1 MIKMTKYSYLI
12 ITFLF
17 VGLGSSE
24 AQDILRKSFSGIDKL
39 EIITGAI
46 EVQYEGHE
54 NLEQLDLEASLGSDE
69 NADKRLVMVTLGNTL
84 KIAYDPPRGDWG
96 VKRYIKI
103 KGPSNIQLAIQS
115 GSGSLL
121 VSGVNAPVHYLEAH
135 SGQVKAK
142 DIRGDLHLKASS
154 GNIQL
159 VNLTGN
165 LDCQVSS
172 GNATI
177 AEVDGNMNF
186 KATSGQL
193 KANSVS
199 GLLHARLTSGNMKL
213 NQIGELGN
221 LEITSG
227 NIRADR
233 VGLGVMTSL
242 KGSSGNIQITTYS
255 SIADYNYDMN
265 AGSGNIRVG
274 NQSDRK
280 SLQIQN
286 GKSTTISGRI
296 GSGNISIQAL

>member
-1 MIKMTKYSYLI
+1 MIKITKYSYLI
-12 ITFLF
+12 IAFLF
-17 VGLGSSE
+17 AGMGSSE
-24 AQDILRKSFSGIDKL
+24 AQDILRKSFTGIDKL
-39 EIITGAI
+39 EIKTGAI
-46 EVQYEGHE
+46 EVQYEGHA
-54 NLEQLDLEASLGSDE
+54 NLEKLDMEASLGSDE
-69 NADKRLVMVTLGNTL
+69 NSDKRLVMITVGNTL

-96 VKRYIKI
+96 VKKYIKI
-103 KGPSNIQLAIQS
+103 KGPSNIQLAIKS

-135 SGQVKAK
+135 SGQIKIL
-142 DIRGDLHLKASS
+142 DIKGDLHLKASS

-159 VNLTGN
+159 ANLRGN
-165 LDCQVSS
+165 LECQVSS

-177 AEVDGNMNF
+177 EDVEGNMIF

-199 GLLHARLTSGNMKL
+199 GLLHAKLTSGNMKL

-227 NIRADR
+227 NIRAEQA
-233 VGLGVMTSL
+233 GLGDLTSL
-242 KGSSGNIQITTYS
+242 TGSSGNIQITTYS
-255 SIADYNYDMN
+255 SIGDYNYDLN

-286 GKSTTISGRI
+286 GKTTTIRGRI